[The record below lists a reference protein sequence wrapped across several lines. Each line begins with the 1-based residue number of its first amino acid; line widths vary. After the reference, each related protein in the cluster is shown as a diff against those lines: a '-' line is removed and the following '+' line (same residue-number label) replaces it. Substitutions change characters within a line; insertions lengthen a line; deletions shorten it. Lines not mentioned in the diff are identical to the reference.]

1 MVGVISDL
9 VFLPLRGLLVEGDVP
24 VHVCDQH
31 VKGDVPGLV
40 AHHHILVGLGRNRL
54 QCGTLAVTNDL

>member
-1 MVGVISDL
+1 MVGVTSDL

-40 AHHHILVGLGRNRL
+40 ANHHILMVWGGTGFSVGP
-54 QCGTLAVTNDL
+54 